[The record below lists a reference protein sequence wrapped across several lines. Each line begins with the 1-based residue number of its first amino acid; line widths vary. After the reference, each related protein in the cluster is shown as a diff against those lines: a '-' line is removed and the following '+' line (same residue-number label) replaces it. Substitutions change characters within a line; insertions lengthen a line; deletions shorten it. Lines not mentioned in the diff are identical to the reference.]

1 MILIKPFF
9 LLLLTFCSIV
19 HADDTLPQWTIVPS
33 ESSIT
38 FIGTQNN
45 APVTGAFK
53 SFSGTIF
60 ADPIKYQ
67 DSRVD
72 IVVQMNSL
80 SVTYAELATI
90 LITPEWFNVKAFP
103 KAEFK
108 SSKFTKVN
116 DKTYDAVGML
126 TIKNKSIPTTLT
138 FTATESPK
146 NHIVVEGHTTIK
158 RTAFG
163 VGEGEWSTT
172 DVVKDDVTINF
183 KIAAMRKE

>member
-1 MILIKPFF
+1 MTLIKPFF
-9 LLLLTFCSIV
+9 LLLLTFCSIA
-19 HADDTLPQWTIVPS
+19 HADALPQWTIIPS

-60 ADPIKYQ
+60 ADPTKYQ
-67 DSRVD
+67 DSSVD
-72 IVVQMNSL
+72 IVVQMGSL

-108 SSKFTKVN
+108 SSKFIKVN
-116 DKTYDAVGML
+116 DKTYDAVGTL
-126 TIKNKSIPTTLT
+126 TIKTKSIPTTLT

-146 NHIVVEGHTTIK
+146 NHIVVEGNTTIK

-163 VGEGEWSTT
+163 VGEGEWSST
-172 DVVKDDVTINF
+172 DVVKDDVTITF
-183 KIAAMRKE
+183 KIAATRKE